1 MSSNSNQKLTPEL
14 FINNKNIMMGK
25 LNKFIFQKMIKL
37 QIIMNILEK
46 KIIHVN
52 EINLKNF
59 EV

>member
-1 MSSNSNQKLTPEL
+1 MSSSSNQKLTPEL

-37 QIIMNILEK
+37 QIIMNMLEK
-46 KIIHVN
+46 KIINVN